1 MAADSLAMQWSILS
15 FQYRDINDKENTN
28 ISLCFTWVQHNN
40 KNVNFIFALHINYVN
55 RLYL

>member
-15 FQYRDINDKENTN
+15 FQYQEINGKENA
-28 ISLCFTWVQHNN
+28 LCFTWVQHNN